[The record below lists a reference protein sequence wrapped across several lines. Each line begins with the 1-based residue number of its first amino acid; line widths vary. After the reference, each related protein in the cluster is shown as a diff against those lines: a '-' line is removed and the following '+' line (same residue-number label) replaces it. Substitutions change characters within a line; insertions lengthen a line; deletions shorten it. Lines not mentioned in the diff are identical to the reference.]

1 MTNTQTTHY
10 NPGTTDLFVL
20 FIKGNFHRVVAED
33 DYQLREFMHC
43 LGFER
48 ILGSLYMDRAV
59 AANVAVALGS
69 STPFTADKFLSY
81 TDKEVA

>member
-10 NPGTTDLFVL
+10 NPGTTELFVL
-20 FIKGNFHRVVAED
+20 FVKGEFYRVVAED

-48 ILGSLYMDRAV
+48 IIGEVYTDKAI

-69 STPFTADKFLSY
+69 PTPFTVDKFLSY
-81 TDKEVA
+81 ADKEVA